1 MGIGILIVWSIM
13 QIRFLSNFAKDFG
26 VNSLILLSLEN
37 VGEALSLNI
46 GKLFLRDLALFQDFS
61 SYLRQ
66 FALFLVLHFIEM
78 DELQKMNQK
87 SQ

>member
-13 QIRFLSNFAKDFG
+13 QIHFLSNFAKDFG

-37 VGEALSLNI
+37 VGEALSLNT
-46 GKLFLRDLALFQDFS
+46 GKLFLQDLVLFQDFS

-87 SQ
+87 NQ